1 MTIDEAIVFMQEMK
15 THGTKHLIVGV
26 WTADLFEIEDNDAWG
41 KVTEQVDENA
51 PYFWDR
57 VFTDLQF
64 AVDSA
69 AEGVN
74 ITRTND
80 EYDDEDEVELEVKGE
95 QP

>member
-1 MTIDEAIVFMQEMK
+1 MTIDEAIELMQELK
-15 THGTKHLIVGV
+15 TRGAKHLLVGI

-51 PYFWDR
+51 PYFWDG

-64 AVDSA
+64 AVDCAVVQGIS
-69 AEGVN
+69 V
-74 ITRTND
+74 TRTG
-80 EYDDEDEVELEVKGE
+80 EVYEDELKGE

>member
-1 MTIDEAIVFMQEMK
+1 MTIDEAIELMQKLK
-15 THGTKHLIVGV
+15 TRGAKHLLVGI
-26 WTADLFEIEDNDAWG
+26 WTADLFEIEDDDAWG
-41 KVTEQVDENA
+41 KVAENIDETA
-51 PYFWDR
+51 HDLWDGM
-57 VFTDLQF
+57 FTDLQF

-80 EYDDEDEVELEVKGE
+80 EYDNEDEVELEVKGE